1 MMNIREESL
10 QKHYEW
16 QGKIEVVSRVAVN
29 DTKDLSL
36 AYTPGVAEPCLEI
49 QKDYEKSF
57 QLTRRSNLVA
67 VITDGTAVLGLGDIG
82 PEAGMPVMEGKCA
95 LFKEFAGVDA
105 FPICVRSKDVDEI
118 VRTVYLIS
126 GSFGGINL
134 EDIAAP
140 RCFEIERK
148 LKEICDIPV
157 FHDDQHGTAIIV
169 AAAVLN
175 ALKVVKKNLGEI
187 NAVINGSGSAGIAIA
202 KHLLNLGLKN
212 LTMVDRAGI
221 ICEGMDGLNPE
232 QQYMST
238 ITNRSKKTGTLAD
251 AMKNADLFIGVS
263 APNIVNEEMVKS
275 MADEPIIFAMANP
288 TPEIMPDAAKKA
300 GARIVG
306 TGRSDF
312 PNQINNVLAFPGIF
326 RGALDCRAS
335 EINEEMKAAAS
346 YAIAS
351 LVSDNELNDEYIL
364 PKAFDRR
371 VGKAVAEAVMEAAR
385 KSGVAKL

>member
-1 MMNIREESL
+1 M
-10 QKHYEW
+10 
-16 QGKIEVVSRVAVN
+16 
-29 DTKDLSL
+29 
-36 AYTPGVAEPCLEI
+36 
-49 QKDYEKSF
+49 
-57 QLTRRSNLVA
+57 
-67 VITDGTAVLGLGDIG
+67 
-82 PEAGMPVMEGKCA
+82 
-95 LFKEFAGVDA
+95 
-105 FPICVRSKDVDEI
+105 
-118 VRTVYLIS
+118 
-126 GSFGGINL
+126 
-134 EDIAAP
+134 
-140 RCFEIERK
+140 
-148 LKEICDIPV
+148 
-157 FHDDQHGTAIIV
+157 
-169 AAAVLN
+169 
-175 ALKVVKKNLGEI
+175 KVVKKDLGKI

-221 ICEGMDGLNPE
+221 IYEGMDGLNPE

-251 AMKNADLFIGVS
+251 AMKGADLFIGVS

-288 TPEIMPDAAKKA
+288 TPEIMPDVAKKA

-351 LVSDNELNDEYIL
+351 LVSDDELNDEYIL

-371 VGKAVAEAVMEAAR
+371 VGKAVAEAVMKAAR

>member
-175 ALKVVKKNLGEI
+175 ALKVVKKDLGEI

-221 ICEGMDGLNPE
+221 IYEGMDGLNPE

-288 TPEIMPDAAKKA
+288 TPEIMPDAAQKA

-335 EINEEMKAAAS
+335 EINEDMKAAAS

-351 LVSDNELNDEYIL
+351 LVSDDELNDEYIL